1 MSFRKFGFPQ
11 NDSKYLWTSHIIGK
25 MRYYGISEQQV
36 KKIVRMPERKEDGIA
51 PKTIAVMNTAKSKT
65 KPHEIWVMYQTL
77 KSKTSSQNAKTVLI
91 SAWRYPG
98 RSPIGKKIDIP
109 ENVLMDLQKFLHSN

>member
-1 MSFRKFGFPQ
+1 
-11 NDSKYLWTSHIIGK
+11 
-25 MRYYGISEQQV
+25 
-36 KKIVRMPERKEDGIA
+36 MPERKEDGIA